1 LNPTYSRQLTTV
13 VADEVNIEN
22 LVLEKEKTHRA
33 KNNISDLD
41 LFDFLK
47 VCLLLN

>member
-22 LVLEKEKTHRA
+22 LVLEKEKTQS
-33 KNNISDLD
+33 NEQYFTSGFI
-41 LFDFLK
+41 
-47 VCLLLN
+47 